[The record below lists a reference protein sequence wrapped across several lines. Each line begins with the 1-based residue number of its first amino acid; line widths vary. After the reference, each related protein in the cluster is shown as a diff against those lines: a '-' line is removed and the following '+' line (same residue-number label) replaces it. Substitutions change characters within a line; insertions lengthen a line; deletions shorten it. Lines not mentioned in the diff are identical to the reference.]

1 MIGEHREPLPLEWQ
15 RLPLEVRMDPRI
27 TVPPGE
33 ELELHL
39 VRPPLVP
46 YPRCRRIRLD
56 DGRKRA
62 CRVRATDADV
72 AYMGCR
78 GCGHRFAVPIRSQG

>member
-33 ELELHL
+33 ELHLRL
-39 VRPPLVP
+39 VRPRPVSCS
-46 YPRCRRIRLD
+46 RCRRIRLD
-56 DGRKRA
+56 DGKRRA
-62 CRVRATDADV
+62 CAIRTATSDT
-72 AYMGCR
+72 AYMECR